1 MFGVSSL
8 CLIGISLYHL
18 VENRSRDKK
27 GEFGEGEP
35 TDVAFRDWT
44 DKEIRSFRYPY

>member
-8 CLIGISLYHL
+8 CLIGISLMHL
-18 VENRSRDKK
+18 FENRKREKNE
-27 GEFGEGEP
+27 EFGEDEP
-35 TDVAFRDWT
+35 ANVAFLDWT